1 MENFNYI
8 AKKLTSLSN
17 NHNHYTSDSFN
28 SYRKVSH
35 LDIFNNINSYYNGYS
50 LKEESINYFIS
61 LYKEKLNYKAYKYDD
76 FFEVF
81 TKDCNDFENNAKLKK
96 LFKKDLDSFLKIRPS
111 DDYIEKNRKKGSISN
126 KRLDDIVKKN
136 ILIDKKTSIIKEE
149 LDIIEKKE
157 NNFLISL
164 EKMKEIYNEIDL
176 NKDRKLNSAE
186 IFVKSLSENKILSF
200 INKKIDQGNRWE
212 FSKSQKYEEVVF
224 FEDDSIATLKNGVIS
239 TVAPVKDNYNILA
252 RDIVDCIIEYTFR
265 KNKSYIKPLKEL
277 VIKDGYNIN
286 ALKNMSETFL
296 NNSQLLKNYNFDFKN
311 NIDESVSRGYK
322 LSERIDDKMHSIIKD
337 HKIKQMY
344 NSIFSNKYNFL
355 INEKTKEIFKQI
367 YDLKIDSKDIQ
378 KYVGSKLA
386 SFKSSEDLNNNLV
399 SFLNKY
405 NNFDLDSLK
414 NKAINLN
421 AKVVLEE
428 NNSIVLEI
436 NDYESCKE
444 LGSSSWCIVRQQ
456 HYFDSYSS
464 KGNKQYFYFDFNKES
479 SDDNS
484 MIGFTI
490 KKDGS
495 LDTAHV
501 KDDTFIKFDTKYE
514 SIYLATIKKEI
525 LNFKLNDK
533 IKEKLNIKNKSS
545 LKI

>member
-17 NHNHYTSDSFN
+17 NQNHYTADSFN
-28 SYRKVSH
+28 SDRKVSH

-50 LKEESINYFIS
+50 LKEDSINYFIS
-61 LYKEKLNYKAYKYDD
+61 LYKEKLNYKEYKYDD

-81 TKDCNDFENNAKLKK
+81 IKDCNDFENNAKLKK
-96 LFKKDLDSFLKIRPS
+96 LLKKDLDRFLKIRNS
-111 DDYIEKNRKKGSISN
+111 EDYIEENRKQGYISN
-126 KRLDDIVKKN
+126 KRLDGIVKKN
-136 ILIDKKTSIIKEE
+136 ILIDKKISIIKEE

-164 EKMKEIYNEIDL
+164 KKMKEIYNEIDL

-200 INKKIDQGNRWE
+200 FNKKIDQGNKWE

-239 TVAPVKDNYNILA
+239 TVNPVNDNYNILA

-265 KNKSYIKPLKEL
+265 KNQSYIKPLKEL
-277 VIKDGYNIN
+277 VKKDSYNIN
-286 ALKNMSETFL
+286 TFKNMSETFL
-296 NNSQLLKNYNFDFKN
+296 NNAQLLKNYNFDFKN
-311 NIDESVSRGYK
+311 NINESISRSYK
-322 LSERIDDKMHSIIKD
+322 LSETIDDKMHSIIKD
-337 HKIKQMY
+337 SKIKQMY

-355 INEKTKEIFKQI
+355 IDEKTKEIFKQI
-367 YDLKIDSKDIQ
+367 YDLKIESKDIQ
-378 KYVGSKLA
+378 KYVGAKLA

-405 NNFDLDSLK
+405 NNFDLDSIK
-414 NKAINLN
+414 NKAMNLN

-436 NDYESCKE
+436 NNYESCKE

-464 KGNKQYFYFDFNKES
+464 NGNKQYFYFDFNKES

-490 KKDGS
+490 QKDGS

-501 KDDTFIKFDTKYE
+501 KDDTFIKFDTEYE

-525 LNFKLNDK
+525 LNFKLNDR